1 MDYSLEDVFEGIR
14 AKLNDNQVPGG
25 ENATDAV
32 LQLHFNE
39 PYRRVFG
46 ALPGQSQRIQRSV
59 YVNLPALTG
68 VLIPSL
74 YGITDLWEPTLVEE
88 RIAPT
93 SVAIATS
100 SDTSPIVVTFTGP
113 HGLGSNGSTVEGV
126 VSGVANTLGPWGR
139 FFGTIID
146 STSISLNGSKTDG
159 SSGTGG
165 NFTPWSQLP
174 FVPVTSADLPNQG
187 LDGVPQLYLGTYI
200 WSDQRFTFRGSSGVR
215 QLRIT
220 YWASGNPPTNPNTII
235 GLDGAID
242 IFVNAGAANYAES
255 RSFWALADK
264 LNVKAWG
271 SRQEAKGDEGLLGE
285 WVRTQVMMMQ
295 RRQRRSRP
303 VRPRRTKFGN
313 YPLQ

>member
-1 MDYSLEDVFEGIR
+1 MDYSLEDVFQATR
-14 AKLNDNQVPGG
+14 SKLNDNQVSGG

-32 LQLHFNE
+32 LQLYFNE

-74 YGITDLWEPTLVEE
+74 YGITDMFEPTLVEE
-88 RIAPT
+88 RQATASIAI
-93 SVAIATS
+93 STS
-100 SDTSPIVVTFTGP
+100 SDASPIIVTFTGP
-113 HGLGSNGSTVEGV
+113 HGLGSTGSTVEGV
-126 VSGVANTLGPWGR
+126 ISGVASTLAPWGR
-139 FFGTIID
+139 WFGTIL
-146 STSISLNGSKTDG
+146 SPTTISLNGSKTDG
-159 SSGTGG
+159 SAGTGG

-174 FVPVTSADLPNQG
+174 FVPVYSADLPNQG
-187 LDGVPQLYLGTYI
+187 LDGVPQLYLGTCI
-200 WSDQRFTFRGSSGVR
+200 WSDQRLSFRGSSGAR

-235 GLDGAID
+235 ALDGAID
-242 IFVNAGAANYAES
+242 ILANGTAANYAES
-255 RSFWALADK
+255 RAFWALSER
-264 LNVKAWG
+264 LNAKTWG
-271 SRQEAKGDEGLLGE
+271 PAQEALGNSGLLGE

-303 VRPRRTKFGN
+303 FRPRKTKFGN
-313 YPLQ
+313 YPLN